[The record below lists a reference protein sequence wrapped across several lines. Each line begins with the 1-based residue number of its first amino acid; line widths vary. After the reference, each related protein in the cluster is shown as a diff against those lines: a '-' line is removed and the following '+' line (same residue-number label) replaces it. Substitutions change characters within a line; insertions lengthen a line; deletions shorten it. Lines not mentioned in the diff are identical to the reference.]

1 MSLLAV
7 ITFILALSGYIRCEA
22 EPKPVVENGVLVLTQ
37 ANFQT
42 TLKEH
47 EFILV
52 EFCKYSIIFLILY
65 DNLASFIVLSP
76 YFICTQCIMMSIHSG
91 LFATYTLQSKVYQIH
106 IEIFYYERN
115 L

>member
-7 ITFILALSGYIRCEA
+7 TTFILAISGYIRCEA

-42 TLKEH
+42 ALKEH

-52 EFCKYSIIFLILY
+52 EFCKYSVISLILY
-65 DNLASFIVLSP
+65 DNYKAGIVFSL
-76 YFICTQCIMMSIHSG
+76 YFICTQRIMMSIHSG
-91 LFATYTLQSKVYQIH
+91 FLPHVHY
-106 IEIFYYERN
+106 N
-115 L
+115 